1 MPTVPI
7 LKTTAINVYLFFLMF
22 FFGEYYRRL
31 YLFVPEVLE
40 IDVLEE
46 RMPFYLLSP
55 IFVPQSLLGLYLEKA
70 VQ

>member
-1 MPTVPI
+1 
-7 LKTTAINVYLFFLMF
+7 MF
-22 FFGEYYRRL
+22 FFGEYYRWL

-55 IFVPQSLLGLYLEKA
+55 ISVPQSLLGLYLEKA

>member
-1 MPTVPI
+1 
-7 LKTTAINVYLFFLMF
+7 MF
-22 FFGEYYRRL
+22 FFGEYYRWL

-55 IFVPQSLLGLYLEKA
+55 IFVPQSLLGFYLEKA